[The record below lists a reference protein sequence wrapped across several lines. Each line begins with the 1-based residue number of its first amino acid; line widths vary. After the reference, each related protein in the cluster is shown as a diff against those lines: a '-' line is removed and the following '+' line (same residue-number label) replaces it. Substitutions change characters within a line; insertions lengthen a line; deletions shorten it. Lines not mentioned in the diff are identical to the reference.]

1 MSPDQ
6 QMHAFDDLEGLPS
19 DQDMQDDEDRRKGL
33 ASAEAARQ
41 SLAVF
46 TRQAWKRVE
55 PGSSLEWSW
64 HHEALCAHLQAALED
79 WMRAELAKPE
89 PPPWAETAAATL
101 RLREAPARRTIR
113 NLIVNVP
120 PGTAKSRIC
129 AVMAHAWMWLHW
141 PSWSLL
147 ALTASPKNALRDAV
161 YARNLLTSEWYQD
174 TFKPDWTLAEDQNA
188 KGNFWTAPFR
198 GFRLSA
204 GFQAQVVGGRTDC
217 LLVDDPHDP
226 LKVEGPERQ
235 AVLDRWDAVLGN
247 RVNDQR
253 SSFRLIIMQ
262 RVHESDLTGHAL
274 QQDGEAW
281 EHWVVPMRYEH
292 GGVCDCASCKRGS
305 PLGWTDPR
313 GAPGAHPIIHP
324 ARFTPEVLA
333 SEEKRLG
340 SYGVAGQHQQRPA
353 PKGGGMF
360 PRMWWRFHALGGQR
374 PVRDG
379 APVARPKGCRED
391 PPEATPAAF
400 ERVLISVDAN
410 FKNVT
415 SADPAAIHVYGVEG
429 PKRYLLARRTAHG
442 FLATCQALRE
452 LVSAWHSHGVLIEL
466 AANGQAVIETLSLEV
481 SGVLGVAPMGGKPV
495 RAAAMQPAVE
505 AGDWLLPDGADY
517 LEEVVGQFASFP
529 RVAHDDDVDAASQLH
544 AHLLTPP
551 FVLSG

>member
-1 MSPDQ
+1 MIAEDELGS
-6 QMHAFDDLEGLPS
+6 LPTLG
-19 DQDMQDDEDRRKGL
+19 QIQAERDRRRGL
-33 ASAEAARQ
+33 ATAAAARQ

-46 TRQAWKRVE
+46 TRQAWREVE
-55 PGSSLEWSW
+55 PGSSLEWNW
-64 HHEALCAHLQAALED
+64 HHEALCAHIQAALED

-89 PPPWAETAAATL
+89 PPPWAEAAAIALNLTQ
-101 RLREAPARRTIR
+101 ATTRRPIR
-113 NLIVNVP
+113 NLLVNVP

-161 YARNLLTSEWYQD
+161 YARNLLTSDWYQR
-174 TFKPDWTLAEDQNA
+174 TFSPQWELAEDQNA
-188 KGNFWTAPFR
+188 KGNFWNTKG
-198 GFRLSA
+198 GFRSSA
-204 GFQAQVVGGRTDC
+204 GFSAQVVGGRTDC

-235 AVLDRWDAVLGN
+235 SVLDRWDAVLGN

-253 SSFRLIIMQ
+253 SSFRLIVMQ
-262 RVHESDLTGHAL
+262 RVHEADLAGHVQ

-281 EHWVVPMRYEH
+281 EHLVLPMRYEP
-292 GGVCDCASCKRGS
+292 GGVCECSSCKRGS
-305 PLGWTDPR
+305 PLGWVDPR
-313 GAPGAHPIIHP
+313 GQSGANPVIHP
-324 ARFTPEVLA
+324 ARFPPEVLR

-360 PRMWWRFHALGGQR
+360 PRMWWRFHAVGGQR
-374 PVRDG
+374 PTRDG

-391 PPEATPAAF
+391 PPEATPELHAF

-415 SADPAAIHVYGVEG
+415 SADPAAIHVYGVNG
-429 PKRYLLARRTAHG
+429 PKRYLLTRRTSLG

-452 LVSAWHSHGVLIEL
+452 LVQAWHTHGVLVEL
-466 AANGQAVIETLSLEV
+466 AANGQAVLETLSLEV
-481 SGVLGVAPMGGKPV
+481 PGVVGVTPMGGKPV
-495 RAAAMQPAVE
+495 RAAAMQPSVE

-551 FVLSG
+551 FALSG